1 MFNFFSQ
8 KTSKMKN
15 IILIA
20 FLTIINYSIKG
31 QNKEVTVVINHLYDD
46 EVLNFDNTYI
56 VGDNIPIRFDR
67 IEYYIH
73 LNSLISNQNIATD
86 LIDKYILVN
95 ANQNN
100 YNIGEI
106 ELLDDDLISLNF
118 NIGVEYNLNHAD
130 PSLQDSSHPLA
141 PQLPSM
147 HWGWAAGY
155 RFAALEG
162 MIDKNQDSIM
172 ETVFQYH
179 PVDDS
184 YYSDTITCNGI
195 IENENN
201 VTIFINAN
209 YNKLIENIGTD
220 EGGVYHGIHE
230 ENGLLMDN
238 FSRNNVFTV
247 PENLNL
253 KETYVSIAVFP
264 NPFSNTIQLNLNEN
278 SIVKVYNSLGIL
290 VHESKL
296 DKGEQRIDTESLV
309 SGIYILYIQSK
320 SGTENIKLLK
330 N

>member
-1 MFNFFSQ
+1 MKKILSLTFVILFNY
-8 KTSKMKN
+8 
-15 IILIA
+15 I
-20 FLTIINYSIKG
+20 IKG
-31 QNKEVTVVINHLYDD
+31 QNKEVAVVINHLYDG

-95 ANQNN
+95 AEQNN

-278 SIVKVYNSLGIL
+278 SIVKVYNSLGLL
-290 VHESKL
+290 VDEFKF
-296 DKGEQRIDTESLV
+296 DKGQQQINTETLLN
-309 SGIYILYIQSK
+309 GIYILSIHSK

>member
-1 MFNFFSQ
+1 MKKILSLTFVILFNY
-8 KTSKMKN
+8 
-15 IILIA
+15 I
-20 FLTIINYSIKG
+20 IKG
-31 QNKEVTVVINHLYDD
+31 QNKEVAVVINHLYDG

-56 VGDNIPIRFDR
+56 IGDNIPIRFDR

-100 YNIGEI
+100 YNIGDI

-141 PQLPSM
+141 PQFPSM

-162 MIDKNQDSIM
+162 MIDKNQDSVM

-184 YYSDTITCNGI
+184 YYSDTITSEGI

-201 VTIFINAN
+201 LTIFINAN
-209 YNKLIENIGTD
+209 YDRLIENIGTD

-253 KETYVSIAVFP
+253 KETYVSNSVFP

-278 SIVKVYNSLGIL
+278 SIVKVYNSLGLL
-290 VHESKL
+290 VDEFKF
-296 DKGEQRIDTESLV
+296 DKGQQQINTETLLN
-309 SGIYILYIQSK
+309 GIYILSIHSK

>member
-1 MFNFFSQ
+1 MKKILSLTFVILFNY
-8 KTSKMKN
+8 
-15 IILIA
+15 I
-20 FLTIINYSIKG
+20 IKG
-31 QNKEVTVVINHLYDD
+31 QNKEVAVVINHLYDG

-130 PSLQDSSHPLA
+130 PSLQDPSHPLA
-141 PQLPSM
+141 PQFPSM

-162 MIDKNQDSIM
+162 MIDKNQDSVM

-209 YNKLIENIGTD
+209 YDRLIENIGTD

-253 KETYVSIAVFP
+253 KETYVSNAIFP

-278 SIVKVYNSLGIL
+278 SIVKVYNSLGLI
-290 VHESKL
+290 VDEFKF
-296 DKGEQRIDTESLV
+296 DKGQQQINTETFLND
-309 SGIYILYIQSK
+309 IYILSIQSK
-320 SGTENIKLLK
+320 SGNEYIKLLK

>member
-1 MFNFFSQ
+1 
-8 KTSKMKN
+8 MKK
-15 IILIA
+15 IIFLTL
-20 FLTIINYSIKG
+20 LTIINYSIKG
-31 QNKEVTVVINHLYDD
+31 QNKGIVVEINHLYDG
-46 EVLNFDNTYI
+46 ELLNLDSTYI
-56 VGDNIPIRFDR
+56 VGNNIPIRFDR

-155 RFAALEG
+155 RFVALEG
-162 MIDKNQDSIM
+162 MIDKNQDSVM

-209 YNKLIENIGTD
+209 YDRLIENIGTD

-253 KETYVSIAVFP
+253 KETLISNTVFP

-278 SIVKVYNSLGIL
+278 SIVKVYNSIGIL
-290 VHESKL
+290 VDAYKL
-296 DKGEQRIDTESLV
+296 DKGQQQINTQTLLNGV
-309 SGIYILYIQSK
+309 YILSLQSK

>member
-1 MFNFFSQ
+1 MKKILSLTFVILFNY
-8 KTSKMKN
+8 
-15 IILIA
+15 I
-20 FLTIINYSIKG
+20 IKG
-31 QNKEVTVVINHLYDD
+31 QNKEVAVVINHLYDG

-73 LNSLISNQNIATD
+73 LNSFISNQNIATN

-100 YNIGEI
+100 YNIGDI

-141 PQLPSM
+141 PQFPSM

-155 RFAALEG
+155 RFAAIEG
-162 MIDKNQDSIM
+162 MIDKNQDSVM

-184 YYSDTITCNGI
+184 YYSDTITCDGI
-195 IENENN
+195 IENQNN

-209 YNKLIENIGTD
+209 YDRLIENIGTD
-220 EGGVYHGIHE
+220 QGGVYHGIHE

-238 FSRNNVFTV
+238 FSQNNVFTV

-253 KETYVSIAVFP
+253 KETYFSNTVFP

-278 SIVKVYNSLGIL
+278 SIVKVYNSLGLL
-290 VHESKL
+290 VDEFKF
-296 DKGEQRIDTESLV
+296 DKGQQQVNTETLLN
-309 SGIYILYIQSK
+309 GIYILSIHSK

>member
-1 MFNFFSQ
+1 MKKILSLTFVILFNY
-8 KTSKMKN
+8 
-15 IILIA
+15 I
-20 FLTIINYSIKG
+20 IKG
-31 QNKEVTVVINHLYDD
+31 QNKEVAVVINHLYDG

-100 YNIGEI
+100 YNIGDI

-141 PQLPSM
+141 PQFPSM

-162 MIDKNQDSIM
+162 MIDKNQDSVM

-201 VTIFINAN
+201 VTIFMNAN
-209 YNKLIENIGTD
+209 YDRLIENIGTD

-238 FSRNNVFTV
+238 FSQNNVFTV

-253 KETYVSIAVFP
+253 KETYFSNTVFP

-278 SIVKVYNSLGIL
+278 SIVKVYNSLGLL
-290 VHESKL
+290 VDEFKF
-296 DKGEQRIDTESLV
+296 DKGEQQINTETLLN
-309 SGIYILYIQSK
+309 GIYILSIHSK